1 MITIN
6 AATLTIMILV
16 IIGSIILGFFI
27 GQPVHI
33 SGNLC
38 IDTFSSPHKDLYKFE
53 ITDPLDDLPK
63 KKVIHLRIV
72 TDKDL
77 SQTIHSL

>member
-1 MITIN
+1 MITIQ
-6 AATLTIMILV
+6 TGLLILIISMSV
-16 IIGSIILGFFI
+16 IFGFFI

>member
-1 MITIN
+1 MITIQ
-6 AATLTIMILV
+6 TGLLILIISMSV
-16 IIGSIILGFFI
+16 IFGFVIGHI
-27 GQPVHI
+27 VHI

-38 IDTFSSPHKDLYKFE
+38 VDTFSTPNKDFYKFE
-53 ITDPLDDLPK
+53 ITDPLNDLPK

-77 SQTIHSL
+77 SQTNHTL